1 MFPASF
7 APYIIKLIAPKLT
20 EKIANHVAK
29 AFKLPQVLNYMEL
42 PNDADQ
48 RIDKLE
54 AQIEM
59 LAEDQHPPAIDLDE
73 WKDIQLAIAPTPWE
87 WMKNKNNFLL
97 LSEASQA
104 KIRNIISSIQYIKL
118 CRFFE
123 LSSPEF
129 INLNWV
135 DNGLATWETLSK
147 IYTD

>member
-54 AQIEM
+54 AQIKM
-59 LAEDQHPPAIDLDE
+59 LAEDQHPPAIDLEE
-73 WKDIQLAIAPTPWE
+73 WKDVKDTIKKL
-87 WMKNKNNFLL
+87 KNKKVF
-97 LSEASQA
+97 
-104 KIRNIISSIQYIKL
+104 KKL
-118 CRFFE
+118 
-123 LSSPEF
+123 
-129 INLNWV
+129 
-135 DNGLATWETLSK
+135 GK
-147 IYTD
+147 

>member
-54 AQIEM
+54 TQIKM
-59 LAEDQHPPAIDLDE
+59 LAEDQHPPVIDLDE
-73 WKDIQLAIAPTPWE
+73 WGDVKNTIKII
-87 WMKNKNNFLL
+87 KNKKVFKKL
-97 LSEASQA
+97 A
-104 KIRNIISSIQYIKL
+104 K
-118 CRFFE
+118 
-123 LSSPEF
+123 
-129 INLNWV
+129 
-135 DNGLATWETLSK
+135 
-147 IYTD
+147 